1 MAASMNSHSSHRRDY
16 SPPSTASSSEP
27 NRDSRMVRAS
37 VLDVALELGIGGP
50 NSTVANWMFNNPVTE
65 EDEEEEVSTIPQAS
79 SAGY

>member
-1 MAASMNSHSSHRRDY
+1 
-16 SPPSTASSSEP
+16 
-27 NRDSRMVRAS
+27 MVRAS